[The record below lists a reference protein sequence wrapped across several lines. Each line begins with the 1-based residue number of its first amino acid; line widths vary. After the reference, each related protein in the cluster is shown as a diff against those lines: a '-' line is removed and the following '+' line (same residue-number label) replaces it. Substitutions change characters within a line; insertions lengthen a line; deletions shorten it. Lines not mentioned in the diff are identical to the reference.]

1 MHEIVVFMA
10 VNLHIVEFKSA
21 PRPGLFTPRKETRY
35 AVYKRLGGSQSRSE
49 KMGKMPPLPEFD
61 PGPSSP

>member
-1 MHEIVVFMA
+1 MKLVVFMA
-10 VNLHIVEFKSA
+10 VNPHIVELKSA

-35 AVYKRLGGSQSRSE
+35 TLYKRLGGPQSRSE
-49 KMGKMPPLPEFD
+49 LVPKMPPLPEFD